1 MKGTDEESLRK
12 DSYTIDF
19 NFEVVSH
26 MSKSCHCLKQKI
38 FYELTNVETVINNS
52 LEVSTPQFRYL
63 QVTAKKGKPNN
74 RRINSLHVSTE
85 RCSDFYSQRK
95 NESHWFKSLSL

>member
-1 MKGTDEESLRK
+1 MRK

-19 NFEVVSH
+19 SFEVVSN
-26 MSKSCHCLKQKI
+26 MSKSCHYLKQKI
-38 FYELTNVETVINNS
+38 FYDLTNVETVINNS

-63 QVTAKKGKPNN
+63 QVMAKKGKPNN

-85 RCSDFYSQRK
+85 RCSDFYSQK
-95 NESHWFKSLSL
+95 D